1 MTDGLKRWTI
11 QFIRADGR
19 RSRTLT
25 AGRPGMLAGAVA
37 VLLAI
42 LFAGF
47 LVGRAWEIRS
57 ESAMIAVLRTE
68 LQTRRQ
74 DARQL
79 RELSTR
85 LGEIE
90 TDYARLRAAVTDGAT
105 TPVPSLAP
113 PVALAGAPRTNR
125 SPTTPAWP
133 LAQRGFVTRTFG
145 SRVDDGEQGHP
156 GLDIAVPNGS
166 YVRSMRAGMVE
177 EAGEDDVYGRYVRIA
192 HDGGLSSLYGHNSWL
207 FVEPGDSVQ
216 RLQVIA
222 LSGNT
227 GRSTAPH
234 LHFEIAHD
242 GELLDP
248 LAFVNLGG
256 GDGVIGAGQAGAE
269 QR

>member
-1 MTDGLKRWTI
+1 MTGERKRWSI
-11 QFIRADGR
+11 QFVRADGR
-19 RSRTLT
+19 RSHTLS
-25 AGRPGMLAGAVA
+25 AGRPGMLTGAVA
-37 VLLAI
+37 GLLTILLA
-42 LFAGF
+42 GF
-47 LVGRAWEIRS
+47 FVGRAWEIRG
-57 ESAMIAVLRTE
+57 ESDRVAVMKTE

-79 RELSTR
+79 GALSTR
-85 LGEIE
+85 LAEIE
-90 TDYARLRAAVTDGAT
+90 TDYARLRAAVTDGAP

-113 PVALAGAPRTNR
+113 PVALAGTRQSNR
-125 SPTTPAWP
+125 SLTTPAWP

-145 SRVDDGEQGHP
+145 SRTDDGEQGHT
-156 GLDIAVPNGS
+156 GLDIAVPSGS
-166 YVRSMRAGMVE
+166 YVRSMRAGLVE
-177 EAGEDDVYGRYVRIA
+177 EADEDDVYGRYVRIA

-234 LHFEIAHD
+234 LHFEVKRD

-256 GDGVIGAGQAGAE
+256 GDGVIGAGQAGVE